1 MTDEQILL
9 LLKNDSDR
17 EKGFR
22 MLMNNYQELLYR
34 HIRSILKNHE
44 DTNDVLQNT
53 FIKVFRNIEKFEG
66 RSSLY
71 TWTYRIATNEALTHV
86 NKNKKMKLLF
96 NKEDDHNGLE
106 NTLIAKESPDG
117 YKVRDLLQQAIA
129 ILPEKQRSVFSLR
142 YFEEM
147 SYRQMSEVMETS
159 EGALKASFHHA
170 VKKIERYFKN
180 VNVY

>member
-9 LLKNDSDR
+9 LLKEDSGKD
-17 EKGFR
+17 KGFR
-22 MLMNNYQELLYR
+22 MLMTNYQDMLYR

-44 DTNDVLQNT
+44 DSNDVLQNT
-53 FIKVFRNIEKFEG
+53 FIKVYRNIGKFEA

-71 TWTYRIATNEALTHV
+71 TWIYRIATNEALTHV
-86 NKNKKMKLLF
+86 SKNKKMKLFF
-96 NKEDDHNGLE
+96 NKEDDYNGLE
-106 NTLIAKESPDG
+106 NTLIAKESPDA
-117 YKVRDLLQQAIA
+117 YKVRELLQQAIA

-147 SYRQMSEVMETS
+147 SYRQMSEVMDTS

-170 VKKIERYFKN
+170 VKKIEHYFKN
-180 VNVY
+180 VNIY